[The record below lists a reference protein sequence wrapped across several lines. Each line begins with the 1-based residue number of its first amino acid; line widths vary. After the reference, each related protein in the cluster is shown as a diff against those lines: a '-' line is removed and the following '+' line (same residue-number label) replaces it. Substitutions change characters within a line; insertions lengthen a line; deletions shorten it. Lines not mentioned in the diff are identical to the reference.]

1 MKGSMSIELNQ
12 QLQPVMQAKVT
23 PKQIAANYILQM
35 SSVELQEAIAQELDE
50 NPALEMQELPSCP
63 ICGSPIAG
71 NYCTECMPR
80 KNDGE
85 DPARVSPDDLPG
97 DGQTRLRDEDD
108 EFDPIARAEADF
120 TLEDHLTWNLHAQL
134 PSRLHPVADHVI
146 GALDSNGF
154 LTQSDADIAE
164 ATNVEAEDVG
174 QVLAAMK
181 GLEPIGI
188 GSRSITESLLAQI
201 EYLREQEEV
210 EVPPFAEAVVGE
222 HLADLGERRFR
233 EVASAIGATQRDVV
247 AVWEFVKSNLN
258 PYPTAAFTAAVSGE
272 GSRPIIRP
280 DVLIRDIDGE
290 LLVEVVESRRFSLH
304 VAPIYS
310 SLSAKLRSDETTE
323 DEKQHV
329 RQYVGRAKFFIDNI
343 NRRRATIHRIA
354 ECLVDRQRDYLLHGV
369 QHLVPLT
376 RAEVGDVIGMHE
388 STVSRATA
396 EKYVMIPSGEV
407 VPFSHFFTAS
417 LGVKDQI
424 KRMIEAEDPKHPL
437 SDQEIAD
444 ALGAE
449 GIALARRTVAKYR
462 DELQILPA
470 RLRHR

>member
-1 MKGSMSIELNQ
+1 MSIELSQ
-12 QLQPVMQAKVT
+12 QLQPVMQARVT

-35 SSVELQEAIAQELDE
+35 SSVELQEAIAEELDE
-50 NPALEMQELPSCP
+50 NPALEMQEFPTCP
-63 ICGSPIAG
+63 ICGSPVAG
-71 NYCTECMPR
+71 NYCTDCMPR

-85 DPARVSPDDLPG
+85 DSQQISTDDLPG
-97 DGQTRLRDEDD
+97 DGATRLRDEAD

-120 TLEDHLTWNLHAQL
+120 TLEDHLTWNLHALL

-154 LTQSDADIAE
+154 LTQTDAEIA
-164 ATNVEAEDVG
+164 ATTGVTVDDVG
-174 QVLAAMK
+174 QVLLAMK

-188 GSRSITESLLAQI
+188 GSRSITESLLAQV
-201 EYLREQEEV
+201 EYLREQGEMD
-210 EVPPFAEAVVGE
+210 VPEHAEAVIGK

-233 EVASAIGATQRDVV
+233 EVAAAIGATQRDVV
-247 AVWEFVKSNLN
+247 GVWEFVKSNLN
-258 PYPTAAFTAAVSGE
+258 PYPTAAFTAAVSGDH
-272 GSRPIIRP
+272 SRPIIRP

-290 LLVEVVESRRFSLH
+290 LLVEVVESHRFALS

-310 SLSAKLRSDETTE
+310 SLSSKLRSNETTE

-343 NRRRATIHRIA
+343 NRRRATIQRIA
-354 ECLVDRQRDYLLHGV
+354 ECLVDRQRDYLTSGV

-376 RAEVGDVIGMHE
+376 RAEVGEIIGMHE

-396 EKYVMIPSGEV
+396 EKYVMIPTGEV

-417 LGVKDQI
+417 LGIKDQI
-424 KRMIEAEDPKHPL
+424 KKMIETEDPQHPY

-444 ALGAE
+444 ALAE
-449 GIALARRTVAKYR
+449 LGVALARRTVAKYR

-470 RLRHR
+470 RLRHS

>member
-1 MKGSMSIELNQ
+1 MSVEVSQ
-12 QLQPVMQAKVT
+12 QLQPVMHAKVT

-35 SSVELQEAIAQELDE
+35 SSVELQEAIAEELDE
-50 NPALEMQELPSCP
+50 NPALEMQEFPTCP
-63 ICGSPIAG
+63 ICGSPVAG
-71 NYCTECMPR
+71 NYCTDCMPR

-85 DPARVSPDDLPG
+85 DSQLVSTDDLPG
-97 DGQTRLRDEDD
+97 DGATRLRDEAD

-120 TLEDHLTWNLHAQL
+120 TLEDHLTWNLHALL
-134 PSRLHPVADHVI
+134 PSRLHPVADYVI

-154 LTQSDADIAE
+154 LTQTDAEIA
-164 ATNVEAEDVG
+164 ATTNVEVSDVE
-174 QVLAAMK
+174 QVLNAMK

-201 EYLREQEEV
+201 EYLREQNEIEI
-210 EVPPFAEAVVGE
+210 PPHAERVVGE

-233 EVASAIGATQRDVV
+233 EVAAAVGATQREVIT
-247 AVWEFVKSNLN
+247 VWEFVKSNLN
-258 PYPTAAFTAAVSGE
+258 PYPTAAFTAAVSGDS
-272 GSRPIIRP
+272 SRPIIRP

-290 LLVEVVESRRFSLH
+290 LAVEVVESRRFSLR

-310 SLSAKLRSDETTE
+310 SLSSKLRSNETTE

-343 NRRRATIHRIA
+343 NRRRATIQRIA
-354 ECLVDRQRDYLLHGV
+354 ESLVDRQREYLVQGV

-376 RAEVGDVIGMHE
+376 RAEVGELIGMHE

-424 KRMIEAEDPKHPL
+424 KRMIEAEDARHPL

-444 ALGAE
+444 ALAE
-449 GIALARRTVAKYR
+449 DGIALARRTVAKYR

>member
-1 MKGSMSIELNQ
+1 MSVEVSQ
-12 QLQPVMQAKVT
+12 QLQPVMQVKVT

-50 NPALEMQELPSCP
+50 NPALEMSELPNCP
-63 ICGSPIAG
+63 ICGSQVAG

-80 KNDGE
+80 KADDRE
-85 DPARVSPDDLPG
+85 DAASLASADDLPG
-97 DGQTRLRDEDD
+97 DGSARLRDEAD

-120 TLEDHLTWNLHAQL
+120 TLEDHLTWNLHALL
-134 PSRLHPVADHVI
+134 PTRLHSVAEHVI

-154 LTQSDADIAE
+154 LTETDAEIA
-164 ATNVEAEDVG
+164 ASTGTTVADVDE
-174 QVLAAMK
+174 VLSAMK

-201 EYLREQEEV
+201 EYLREQGEIAIPEH
-210 EVPPFAEAVVGE
+210 AEAIVGK

-233 EVASAIGATQRDVV
+233 EVASAVGATQRDVI

-258 PYPTAAFTAAVSGE
+258 PYPTAAFTAAVSGDS
-272 GSRPIIRP
+272 SRTIIRP
-280 DVLIRDIDGE
+280 DVIIRHGDGE
-290 LLVEVVESRRFSLH
+290 LVVEVVESRRFSLR

-310 SLSAKLRSDETTE
+310 SLSSKLRSNETTE
-323 DEKQHV
+323 NEKEHV

-343 NRRRATIHRIA
+343 NRRRATIQRIA
-354 ECLVDRQRDYLLHGV
+354 ESLVERQRDYLEHGV

-376 RAEVGDVIGMHE
+376 RAEVGELIGMHE

-424 KRMIEAEDPKHPL
+424 KRMIEAEDVKHPL

-444 ALGAE
+444 ALAE
-449 GIALARRTVAKYR
+449 DGIALARRTVAKYR

>member
-1 MKGSMSIELNQ
+1 MSIELSQ
-12 QLQPVMQAKVT
+12 QMQPVLSAKVT

-50 NPALEMQELPSCP
+50 NPALEMQELPTCP
-63 ICGSPIAG
+63 ICGSTIAG

-80 KNDGE
+80 KGE
-85 DPARVSPDDLPG
+85 QDDPTRSIAADDLPA
-97 DGQTRLRDEDD
+97 DANQRLRDEDD

-120 TLEDHLTWNLHAQL
+120 TLEDHLTWNLHALL
-134 PSRLHPVADHVI
+134 PGRLHVVADHVI

-154 LTQSDADIAE
+154 LTETDAEIAA
-164 ATNVEAEDVG
+164 ATGVTLEDVAS
-174 QVLAAMK
+174 VLAAMK

-201 EYLREQEEV
+201 EYLREAAEV
-210 EVPPFAEAVVGE
+210 EVPPHAEAVVGE

-233 EVASAIGATQRDVV
+233 EVGAAVGASQREVV

-258 PYPTAAFTAAVSGE
+258 PYPTAAFTAAVSGDA
-272 GSRPIIRP
+272 GRPIIRP
-280 DVLIRDIDGE
+280 DVLIRDVDGE
-290 LLVEVVESRRFSLH
+290 LTAEVVESRRFSLH

-323 DEKQHV
+323 TEKQHV

-343 NRRRATIHRIA
+343 NRRRATIQRIA
-354 ECLVDRQRDYLLHGV
+354 ECLIDRQRDYLVNGV

-376 RAEVGDVIGMHE
+376 RAEVGEVIGMHE

-396 EKYVMIPSGEV
+396 EKYVMLPSGEV

-424 KRMIEAEDPKHPL
+424 KRMIEAEDPRHPL

-444 ALGAE
+444 TLGEE